1 MRKIILVLVAFFAAV
16 NAQAQELRATVKVLS
31 PEIQTTNKDVFVALE
46 NTIQSFLNKIPSPST
61 SIQTKKE

>member
-1 MRKIILVLVAFFAAV
+1 MNLIYPMRKIILVLVAFFAVV

-46 NTIQSFLNKIPSPST
+46 NTIQSF
-61 SIQTKKE
+61 